1 MSSSRSKRRR
11 KGSCIPGVV
20 LTLLLAAAAGIF
32 FLLLSVTGLLT
43 STYLTAAGACCVIL
57 VLVTLALTH
66 NTRRKIPFVFGS
78 LWFLLCLGLFAIGSI
93 YLYQTQ
99 SALKKISGIK
109 TEISRVSVYVRQED
123 GAVSLGDTAGYS
135 FGILSTLDRENT
147 DTVVG
152 RINSQLGSSVTTVEY
167 EGLTQ
172 LADGLN
178 SQQVQAVV
186 LNDAYLDLYE
196 EFDGYTEF
204 PSGLRAL
211 TTETVETQALN
222 PQDGTQNA
230 SEPQQSLN
238 ENPVLNIYISGS
250 DTRNSTLP
258 AKSRSDVNILASVNT
273 QTRQVLLLSTPRDYY
288 VPLSIS
294 NGAPDKLTH
303 AGIYGVQVSMDTLSM
318 LYEVPVDYYFRVNFN
333 GFVDIIDAL
342 GGIDVYSDYTFD
354 SKNVAGYHFN
364 EGWNTVNGEQALA
377 FCRERY
383 AFSSGDRQRGKN
395 QMAVIQGVLNKA
407 TSPAILT
414 SYTSVLDSAAGCMET
429 NVPYDLIAEIVRDQL
444 ASGGAWNVVS
454 YSVDGTG
461 DSQVPYSMSSSVYV
475 MIPDQSTVDQ
485 AKALLAQVAQGET
498 LQQP

>member
-1 MSSSRSKRRR
+1 MSYSRSKRRR

-32 FLLLSVTGLLT
+32 FLLLSVTELLT

-66 NTRRKIPFVFGS
+66 NTRRKVPFVFGT
-78 LWFLLCLGLFAIGSI
+78 LWFLLCLGLFAVGSI

-99 SALKKISGIK
+99 SALKKISGIQ
-109 TEISRVSVYVRQED
+109 TEISRVSVYVSQED
-123 GAVSLGDTAGYS
+123 GAASLSDTSGYT

-147 DTVVG
+147 DTVLE
-152 RINSQLGSSVTTVEY
+152 RINGQLGTSVATVEY

-178 SQQVQAVV
+178 SRQVQAVV
-186 LNDAYLDLYE
+186 LNEAYLDLYE
-196 EFDGYTEF
+196 DFDGYTEF

-211 TTETVETQALN
+211 TTETVETQVLDS
-222 PQDGTQNA
+222 QTDTQQTL
-230 SEPQQSLN
+230 S

-258 AKSRSDVNILASVNT
+258 AKSRSDVNILASINT

-414 SYTSVLDSAAGCMET
+414 SYTSVLESAAGCMET

-444 ASGGAWNVVS
+444 ASGGTWNVVS

-485 AKALLAQVAQGET
+485 AKSLLAQVAQGQT